1 MWQRGL
7 AGGVDWVGER
17 YVYEGSAESNRNAL
31 YPCMKLSKKKTNEN
45 KYKNPITVLFR
56 LLVIF
61 KTALAIYVLLREVEP
76 GDTLIAGQM
85 R

>member
-1 MWQRGL
+1 
-7 AGGVDWVGER
+7 
-17 YVYEGSAESNRNAL
+17 
-31 YPCMKLSKKKTNEN
+31 MKLSKKKTNEN
-45 KYKNPITVLFR
+45 KYKNPTTVLFR